1 MNVFH
6 IGHCFAAEKLSNHFE
21 SRILFV
27 YLSLV
32 RLLTDKS
39 FRLLKSLTLSSFSCK
54 YFCLNIQ
61 YSIISL
67 NNKLFALV
75 PFRSNLNSPKRR
87 SFYPMFLHRMLPWGI
102 HGLAFS
108 SLAAKRRYSQRRKWV
123 LVSSAQILLGADHLH
138 GGITRPL

>member
-27 YLSLV
+27 YLSLL
-32 RLLTDKS
+32 RLLIDKS

-67 NNKLFALV
+67 NNKLFSLV

-87 SFYPMFLHRMLPWGI
+87 SFYPMFLHVTLRHSRFGFQQSCSQASLLPEEKMGTSLQCSNTV
-102 HGLAFS
+102 GRS
-108 SLAAKRRYSQRRKWV
+108 SFTWW
-123 LVSSAQILLGADHLH
+123 HN
-138 GGITRPL
+138 